1 LPRPPL
7 ATAPAALG
15 LWSGPALLSQQHTRP
30 PPPPTQAQAPRAR
43 TTPRPASS
51 RPHLVSLWPSTP
63 QPSCSCPPRQ
73 LLSCSDRVLLRG
85 ARAPGIFRFAE
96 VCRLM
101 GFCGVGP
108 ISS

>member
-51 RPHLVSLWPSTP
+51 RPTSSRSGPARHNPPARAHLA
-63 QPSCSCPPRQ
+63 
-73 LLSCSDRVLLRG
+73 SCSDRVLLPG
-85 ARAPGIFRFAE
+85 ASAPGIFHFAE

-101 GFCGVGP
+101 GFCDVGP